1 MEGTPMTY
9 AETVESS
16 ISAKSGRPFIAS
28 YDLGYEYSQQHYI
41 ALQCLVE
48 DADED
53 SSFVRALEPE
63 AVAF

>member
-9 AETVESS
+9 AETVESP
-16 ISAKSGRPFIAS
+16 ISRSGRPFIAS

-63 AVAF
+63 VVVF